1 MKHLLILQTLMLYRR
16 PLLVQYIISPLPHNL
31 LLYHTVCYISLICML
46 SVIIFVCE
54 LALRCTEKSEITQ
67 MADGDKFSK
76 VNVCFQNWDDREI
89 LYLLFML
96 L

>member
-1 MKHLLILQTLMLYRR
+1 
-16 PLLVQYIISPLPHNL
+16 
-31 LLYHTVCYISLICML
+31 
-46 SVIIFVCE
+46 
-54 LALRCTEKSEITQ
+54 